1 MPRSN
6 LGGGGGGGGGGG
18 RGGGGGGGGGGG
30 EGWAQLELTD
40 WCISTFLQMYLVLI
54 AFYLYVF
61 ANITFISLL
70 VK

>member
-1 MPRSN
+1 MTIN
-6 LGGGGGGGGGGG
+6 LLYLLIQ
-18 RGGGGGGGGGGG
+18 
-30 EGWAQLELTD
+30 AFFLFCPTSVH
-40 WCISTFLQMYLVLI
+40 ISTFLQMYLVLI